1 MRATVAFNH
10 RLSSAYRHLGLA
22 TPGFPATFH
31 AGQFVM
37 VRPAVADA
45 PFLPRAFSLYR
56 LGAAGQAPVI
66 EILYKVVGTG
76 TQCLAE
82 VRVGAA
88 VEVLGPLGN
97 HFSSPRDGEITVL
110 VAGGIGVPPIAA
122 RATQCGMPAHAERG
136 MPSNAE
142 CGMRNAEWKDP
153 ASARLHVFLGGRT
166 SEDILCVKDFEAT
179 GADVR
184 ITTED
189 GSVGVRGLITDL
201 LEPFLAARREPK
213 RPRTSDLGP
222 PTSDLGPP
230 TSDLRPVAISTCG
243 PPGMLR
249 AVAELAAKY
258 GVPCQVSMEAAMA
271 CGFGAC
277 MGCNVETH
285 GHGPGPT
292 YRLVCKD
299 GPVFDAREIKW
310 SAQACVPGAWRP
322 TPEGPRA

>member
-1 MRATVAFNH
+1 MRATVAFHH

-76 TQCLAE
+76 TQCLAG
-82 VRVGAA
+82 VRVGAE

-97 HFSSPRDGEITVL
+97 HFASPRDDEITVL

-122 RATQCGMPAHAERG
+122 RATQCGMPA
-136 MPSNAE
+136 NAGAPVAGTATGR
-142 CGMRNAEWKDP
+142 GMRNAE
-153 ASARLHVFLGGRT
+153 SRARREVRLQVFLGGKT

-179 GADVR
+179 GADLR

-189 GSVGVRGLITDL
+189 GSLGVRGLITDL
-201 LEPFLAARREPK
+201 LEPFLAAHREPK
-213 RPRTSDLGP
+213 RPRTADRGP
-222 PTSDLGPP
+222 RTADRG
-230 TSDLRPVAISTCG
+230 PVAISTCG

-258 GVPCQVSMEAAMA
+258 SVPCQVSMEAAMA

-310 SAQACVPGAWRP
+310 SAQACVPSAWRP
-322 TPEGPRA
+322 TPGGRRA